1 MKELEIEEDEFL
13 QQYHLK
19 RLMEM
24 KKEQET
30 RLAMSRY
37 IQRVYYFQYYC
48 KLVGS
53 EPSKFLTIIIH
64 MSSTVQ
70 APKN

>member
-37 IQRVYYFQYYC
+37 IQRVYYFQY
-48 KLVGS
+48 
-53 EPSKFLTIIIH
+53 
-64 MSSTVQ
+64 
-70 APKN
+70 